1 MYAEQFKA
9 FMERHNI
16 ASPGQW
22 EKATDYKVSKSTIT
36 RGLKGEGK
44 DVGVNTILDL
54 IAPYGETMDQF
65 LSMGEYSEE
74 AKEKNKLVGQIECT
88 IAEVDNSPAIPEDTA
103 HDIIETL
110 EVVQEHIIHE
120 PNTPKT
126 CPECAALNRIISYLE
141 DSITAKSKVNA
152 NMFKIII
159 FMLIVNIVLI
169 VSDALLIM
177 ALINLLSN

>member
-9 FMERHNI
+9 FMARHNI

-22 EKATDYKVSKSTIT
+22 EKATNYKVSKSTIT

-44 DVGVNTILDL
+44 DVGVNTILEL
-54 IAPYGETMDQF
+54 ITPFNETMDQF
-65 LSMGEYSEE
+65 LSMGEYSPE
-74 AKEKNKLVGQIECT
+74 AQEKNKLVEQIECT
-88 IAEVDNSPAIPEDTA
+88 IDEVDNSPAIPEDTA

-110 EVVQEHIIHE
+110 AVVQDHLIHE
-120 PNTPKT
+120 PNAPKT

-141 DSITAKSKVNA
+141 ESIAEKNKVNS
-152 NMFKIII
+152 NMFKVII
-159 FMLIVNIVLI
+159 FMLIVNVVLI